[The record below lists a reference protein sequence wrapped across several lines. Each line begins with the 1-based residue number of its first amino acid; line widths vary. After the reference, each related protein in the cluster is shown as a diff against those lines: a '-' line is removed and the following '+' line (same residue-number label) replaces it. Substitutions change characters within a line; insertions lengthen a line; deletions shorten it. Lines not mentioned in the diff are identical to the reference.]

1 MNSHETS
8 TETVVPKVGIDAKY
22 LVPSPNLNQS
32 NDYYDDRPKLPPVD
46 PQYTIGMSN
55 FEFTISPLDGACL

>member
-1 MNSHETS
+1 MPSPNPANDEAMNSHETS

-32 NDYYDDRPKLPPVD
+32 NDYYDRPKFPSVD
-46 PQYTIGMSN
+46 PQYTIGKSN
-55 FEFTISPLDGACL
+55 F